1 MAKISTLERL
11 RYLERVGSFRK
22 AIEEILKREKETL
35 PLIQA
40 ENDSSAITHIALAE
54 DMLNLA
60 SNDIITSGVSNTLLG
75 IRNEEALNDARKSIY
90 KCIIYLEGALGNHV
104 DAPFSDY
111 EDKLAR
117 IASLDMAA
125 RYLLVRKL
133 GLAVQLL
140 KDAYGDNSKWRWSFV
155 ELEGRFAAVAKNIV
169 DMKKATANTDPR
181 SPEYEPAMRL
191 LRLVKKLLSQ
201 AADRYRERYE
211 LSTRNIEDLKMGIRF
226 LSALRRIQSLLGNR
240 QEVEVTRKRIDVW
253 EAKLSADSRK
263 VRESGLKKI
272 RDEQNGRQDEDGNEY
287 E

>member
-22 AIEEILKREKETL
+22 AIDEFLKGEKETL
-35 PLIQA
+35 SLILA
-40 ENDSSAITHIALAE
+40 GDDNSAMTRIALAE

-60 SNDIITSGVSNTLLG
+60 SNYIIMSGVSNALLG
-75 IRNEEALNDARKSIY
+75 VRNEEALNDARKSIY
-90 KCIIYLEGALGNHV
+90 KCVIYLEGALGNHV

-117 IASLDMAA
+117 IASLDTAS
-125 RYLLVRKL
+125 RYLLIRKL
-133 GLAVQLL
+133 GLAIQLL

-155 ELEGRFAAVAKNIV
+155 ELEGRFAAVAKNIL
-169 DMKKATANTDPR
+169 DLKKAAANTDPR
-181 SPEYEPAMRL
+181 SPEYEPVMYLIRL
-191 LRLVKKLLSQ
+191 IKKLLSQ

-226 LSALRRIQSLLGNR
+226 LSALRRMQSLLGNR
-240 QEVEVTRKRIDVW
+240 QDVEVTRKRIDVW
-253 EAKLSADSRK
+253 ETKLSADSK
-263 VRESGLKKI
+263 KDRESVLKKI